1 MEGEI
6 EKEDF
11 AEMKATIEEEIKI
24 ISEKLSKVNSNDG
37 DNNVQ
42 LYDEA
47 AVVACL
53 EELASFSPDKLDK
66 EFADRFVYQI
76 IQFGDDHFAWVLN
89 LDGSKKETIIAKVRG
104 RKGNNKVE
112 IVLNGDCG
120 TDVGSTTNKSQILGG
135 ENKNDDSDEDFS
147 STESSNCTYKSINIG
162 HFFCAK

>member
-42 LYDEA
+42 LYDES
-47 AVVACL
+47 AVAACL

-76 IQFGDDHFAWVLN
+76 IQLGDDHFAWVLN
-89 LDGSKKETIIAKVRG
+89 LDGSKKETIIAKIQG

-112 IVLNGDCG
+112 IVRNGDSG
-120 TDVGSTTNKSQILGG
+120 TDVGLTTNKSQNLGG
-135 ENKNDDSDEDFS
+135 ENKKDDSDEDFS
-147 STESSNCTYKSINIG
+147 STESSNYTYKSINIG